1 MLLAR
6 SASTAPHFV
15 PEICDWALAWEPQ
28 VTETA
33 MDGNGPEERHPANF
47 KRRLAGGKIWL
58 KPVYL
63 AYALLFIIVVLLL
76 IAALSPA
83 GAAAALYKTCGAA
96 PIWHG

>member
-1 MLLAR
+1 
-6 SASTAPHFV
+6 
-15 PEICDWALAWEPQ
+15 
-28 VTETA
+28 
-33 MDGNGPEERHPANF
+33 MDENGPEERHPAYR
-47 KRRLAGGKIWL
+47 KRHLAGGRVWL

-83 GAAAALYKTCGAA
+83 GAAAALYTTCGAA